1 VEVEAESPVPAAR
14 GPERGEAERGVELLE
29 EMSAGLRGCA
39 ILDGDG
45 RALAASGEGGI
56 WAEAG
61 GALLAAA
68 DSSRPGAAVQHVHVA
83 TEDGE
88 AFAVRHGE
96 LAMVAVTD
104 RFPLASLV
112 ASDMRAILRDLAA
125 GEVLDRRA
133 SGRGIAPDE
142 VDPEAAAPPVD

>member
-1 VEVEAESPVPAAR
+1 MEVEAELTRAGTGGAK
-14 GPERGEAERGVELLE
+14 RGEAERGIELME
-29 EMSAGLRGCA
+29 EMSVGLRGCA
-39 ILDGDG
+39 ILDGDAQ
-45 RALAASGEGGI
+45 ALAASGERAV

-61 GALLAAA
+61 RAFLAAA
-68 DSSRPGAAVQHVHVA
+68 DAARPQASAQQVHVA

-88 AFAVRHGE
+88 VFAVRHGR
-96 LAMVAVTD
+96 LAMVAVTE

-125 GEVLDRRA
+125 GEVVDRRVPGPGVA
-133 SGRGIAPDE
+133 AEE